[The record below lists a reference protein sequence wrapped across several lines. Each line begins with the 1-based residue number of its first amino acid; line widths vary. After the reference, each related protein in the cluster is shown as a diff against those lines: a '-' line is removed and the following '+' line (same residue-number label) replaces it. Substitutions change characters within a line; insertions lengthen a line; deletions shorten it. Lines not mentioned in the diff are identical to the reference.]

1 MSALRS
7 RISRLVAEFALPE
20 GAGRQLRALLDVMQ
34 RDPSA
39 PTTVTDPA
47 RGVEAHIVDSLDGLR
62 LSAVRDARS
71 IADLGAGAGF
81 PGLVLAVALP
91 AARVRLVDSVGRKCD
106 FMARAAA
113 GAGLRN
119 AETVHARAEDWPGGI
134 ERHDLV
140 TARAVAPLAVVVEY
154 AAPLLALDGR
164 LVAWKGLRDPREEA
178 DGRAA
183 AAATGLEVVE
193 TVAVPP
199 RPGADHRHL
208 HVYAK
213 VSSTPARFPRR
224 PGMARKR
231 PLEASS

>member
-7 RISRLVAEFALPE
+7 RLARLVEEFGLPE
-20 GAGRQLRALLDVMQ
+20 GAGRQLRAVLDTVE
-34 RDPSA
+34 RDPTA
-39 PTTVTDPA
+39 PTTVTDPV
-47 RGVEAHIVDSLDGLR
+47 RSVELHVADALDGLR
-62 LSAVRDARS
+62 LSAIRDAGS
-71 IADLGAGAGF
+71 VADLGSGAGF

-91 AARVRLVDSVGRKCD
+91 ASRVRLVDSVGRKCE
-106 FMARAAA
+106 FLRRAAA
-113 GAGLRN
+113 AAELRN
-119 AETVHARAEDWPGGI
+119 VEVVHARAEDWPEGI

-140 TARAVAPLAVVVEY
+140 TARAVASLSVLVEY

-199 RPGADHRHL
+199 RPGAEHRHL

-213 VSSTPARFPRR
+213 VSLTPARFPRR

-231 PLEASS
+231 PIQAAG